1 MTQLGPLKSYTYV
14 TPLLQLCCSASLAL
28 LMPLM
33 ATSYLMLILALLLT
47 FAITASTTGGLAH
60 TSYLKK
66 GSSLSVE
73 HASEII
79 QSPDG
84 TFSFGFYNISSTAFT
99 ISIWFTNSADRTI
112 AWSANRDRPVHGS
125 GSKIVL
131 NKHDT
136 LVLTDYD
143 GTVVWQTNTSSKGAD
158 HAELMDSGNL
168 VMRDQGGNILWQ
180 SFDHPTDTLLPTQP
194 VTATAKLVST
204 DLSRP
209 SSYYTLRFDDRYI
222 LSLAYDGP
230 EISNLYWPNPDF
242 SSWLNYRISYN
253 RSRRGVL
260 DNLGQFIASDNT
272 SFVSSDWGPGIK
284 RRLTLDYDGNLRL
297 YSLNDSSGSWSV
309 SWMAFSQ
316 PCEIHG
322 ICGWN
327 GVCVYTPAAACFC
340 PPGYV
345 VRDPSDWSKGC
356 KPTFNISCRGSDQ
369 QMGFVSLP
377 QTDFWGS
384 DLDYIP
390 MTSLD
395 ACRIQCLNSCSCLA
409 FEYKLDSNDCYLK
422 SVLLNGKT
430 VPGYPGTAHLKVPQN
445 LLSKTISYVHEN
457 SEILD
462 CNSSNTKVEVL
473 SFDSDAHS
481 NGGKAT
487 TWHYYYGFLA
497 AFFLIEVC
505 FIAFGWWFIVKKQ
518 STQSE
523 IWAAEEGYRMVTDH
537 FRSFTYKELREATKN
552 FKDQLGH
559 GRYGSVY
566 KGILRD
572 KRIVAVKKLGD
583 VKQGEDEFQTEV
595 SVIGR
600 IYHMNLVRVWGVCSE
615 RKHRLLVFEY
625 VDNGSLA
632 MFLFG
637 NQGLLQW
644 DQRYK
649 IAVGVGKGLAYLHHE
664 CLDWIIHCDV
674 KPENILLDHDFDP
687 KISDFGV
694 AKLLQRDHQTDPNM
708 SKVHG
713 TRGYAAP
720 EWASNIPI
728 NEKVDV
734 YSYGVVLLELVSGR
748 RAFELAASG
757 TGDAEIAMR
766 QLVWTIKE
774 KLKSGDW
781 SWITGFVD
789 PRLNGNIVHSEVCLM
804 LEVAAMCMEKERSQ
818 RPSMNDIVEKFSSF
832 PVNE

>member
-1 MTQLGPLKSYTYV
+1 
-14 TPLLQLCCSASLAL
+14 
-28 LMPLM
+28 
-33 ATSYLMLILALLLT
+33 MLILALLLT
-47 FAITASTTGGLAH
+47 SAITANTAGGLAH

-73 HASEII
+73 HASDII

-99 ISIWFTNSADRTI
+99 ISIWFTNSADKTV
-112 AWSANRDRPVHGS
+112 AWSANRDHPVHGS
-125 GSKIVL
+125 GSKIML
-131 NKHDT
+131 NKHGT
-136 LVLTDYD
+136 LVLTEYD
-143 GTVVWQTNTSSKGAD
+143 GTVVWQTNTSSKGAE

-168 VMRDQGGNILWQ
+168 VLMDQEGNILWQ
-180 SFDHPTDTLLPTQP
+180 SFDHPTNTLLPTQP

-204 DLSRP
+204 DLSHP

-253 RSRRGVL
+253 NSRRGVL

-297 YSLNDSSGSWSV
+297 YSLNDSNGSWSV

-322 ICGWN
+322 LCGWN
-327 GVCVYTPAAACFC
+327 GICVYTPVPACSC

-356 KPTFNISCRGSDQ
+356 QRTFNISCSDSDQ
-369 QMGFVSLP
+369 QMDFVSLP
-377 QTDFWGS
+377 ETDFWGS
-384 DLDYIP
+384 DLDYIS

-395 ACRIQCLNSCSCLA
+395 VCRTRCLNSCSCLA
-409 FEYKLDSNDCYLK
+409 FEYKLDSNGCYLK

-445 LLSKTISYVHEN
+445 LLSDTISYVPGN
-457 SEILD
+457 SEALD
-462 CNSSNTKVEVL
+462 CNASNTKVEVL
-473 SFDSDAHS
+473 VFDSDAHG
-481 NGGKAT
+481 NGGNAT
-487 TWHYYYGFLA
+487 MWYYYYGFLA

-523 IWAAEEGYRMVTDH
+523 IWAAEEGYKIVTDH
-537 FRSFTYKELREATKN
+537 FRSFTYKELKEATKN
-552 FKDQLGH
+552 FKYQLGH

-572 KRIVAVKKLGD
+572 KRVVAVKKLRD
-583 VKQGEDEFQTEV
+583 MKQGEDEFQTEV

-625 VDNGSLA
+625 VDSGSLA

-649 IAVGVGKGLAYLHHE
+649 IAVGVAKGLAYLHHE
-664 CLDWIIHCDV
+664 CLDWIVHCDV
-674 KPENILLDHDFDP
+674 KPENILLDHDFEP

-708 SKVHG
+708 SKVRG

-734 YSYGVVLLELVSGR
+734 YSYGVVLLELVAGR
-748 RAFELAASG
+748 RAYELVATG
-757 TGDAEIAMR
+757 TGDAEVAVR
-766 QLVWTIKE
+766 QLVWTTRE
-774 KLKSGDW
+774 KLKCGDW

-789 PRLNGNIVHSEVCLM
+789 PRLNGNIVHSEVLLM
-804 LEVAAMCMEKERSQ
+804 LEVAAMCMEKERSK
-818 RPSMNDIVEKFSSF
+818 RPSMNDIVEKISVPFL
-832 PVNE
+832 

>member
-1 MTQLGPLKSYTYV
+1 
-14 TPLLQLCCSASLAL
+14 
-28 LMPLM
+28 
-33 ATSYLMLILALLLT
+33 
-47 FAITASTTGGLAH
+47 
-60 TSYLKK
+60 
-66 GSSLSVE
+66 
-73 HASEII
+73 
-79 QSPDG
+79 
-84 TFSFGFYNISSTAFT
+84 
-99 ISIWFTNSADRTI
+99 
-112 AWSANRDRPVHGS
+112 
-125 GSKIVL
+125 
-131 NKHDT
+131 
-136 LVLTDYD
+136 
-143 GTVVWQTNTSSKGAD
+143 
-158 HAELMDSGNL
+158 MDSGNL

-473 SFDSDAHS
+473 SFDSDAHG

-694 AKLLQRDHQTDPNM
+694 AKLLQRDHRTDPNM